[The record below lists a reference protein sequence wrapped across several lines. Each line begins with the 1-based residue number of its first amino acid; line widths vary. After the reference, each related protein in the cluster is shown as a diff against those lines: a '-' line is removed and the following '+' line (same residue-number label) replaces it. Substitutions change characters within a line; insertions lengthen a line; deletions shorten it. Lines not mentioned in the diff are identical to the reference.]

1 MPPRRSVSLC
11 IVALAVLVPSLG
23 GAKGCGD
30 SPAFSRSA
38 APDLQGAWSVAYDDM
53 LGVEIHIGGSVYN
66 QTLAPGGGT
75 VTITHAGVPIT
86 FDLDCSLAEIVCPS
100 EAWPTTV
107 SVVQR
112 NATYPHRMFVQIPQ
126 QYCTAM
132 EVTPAPADCGADTL
146 NPDCEPVCS
155 GAVATRVQEAFG
167 VIDEAGT
174 RFDLLLGAGV
184 AANRSTVRPAFATS
198 ARSDRSVKKRRC
210 VRSRMPRSM
219 YSNFPTRSDSRITK
233 CATFGTEAT
242 TTPPGARYRFS
253 SVSTRSGSARCS
265 STSP

>member
-184 AANRSTVRPAFATS
+184 ATNGVNCVLLGVSS
-198 ARSDRSVKKRRC
+198 ASASLVTTGSADTGDWRASEMRGGQVAVAYGGGCLWARDAGSGSLEAVILSASVK
-210 VRSRMPRSM
+210 
-219 YSNFPTRSDSRITK
+219 FTTGFTATRL
-233 CATFGTEAT
+233 
-242 TTPPGARYRFS
+242 
-253 SVSTRSGSARCS
+253 TR
-265 STSP
+265 